1 MPQEPKTKR
10 EWPGHSDD
18 NTLYSHGLSGT
29 LLARFFGLRRALHTG
44 REQRR
49 EDRPGIMRTGNVT
62 KLVKIFGVLIS
73 LTMAQLAMAQ
83 IQVGDNTH
91 LSSGGTVTVGYA
103 GSYGDDIQS
112 THGLQFGANGDIDG
126 YYYNPNFVNFSI
138 TPYYNQ
144 GRANSNYQSLTD
156 ASGVAAT
163 ANFFIGSHFPGSVSY
178 RYDYNST
185 GTLGL
190 PGTPDFTTQGNGQGF
205 GVNWSALFPDW
216 PTLSVGYQQG
226 SGSGTLY
233 GTDQETS
240 SRNNNL
246 NVHSGYSWDRFLING
261 YYDHSTLHSLFP
273 EFLTGTGSSNND
285 SAGQDY
291 GANVSR
297 NIPWMNGQFS
307 ASYNH
312 SYYASD
318 YSDTVAQNTN
328 NTYNTNTESAT
339 VSFHPT
345 ARLGLF
351 ANQMYTSNLSGYL
364 NQGLN
369 NGGLV
374 GPIINL
380 GLNSYSD
387 TVGGGATYSFT
398 PTLNGNFNAT
408 HYSQEYLGRTY
419 EGTFLSGTVTYGRKF
434 LNMFTFSGGVVDS
447 STGQGDNTVGFLG
460 TLNYFRRLGQWE
472 TAGTFSYAQNVQS
485 VLITETTSNYYYTA
499 NLHRRF
505 SRRTQWTLA
514 FNGNHSGLSTETVQS
529 FHSETFST
537 TLSWG
542 SLGVNANYAEG
553 SGNSV
558 VGSGGIVPIPP
569 TSGILPADLVAYS
582 AKNYGAGLT
591 WTPIRNLVL
600 AGTYSR
606 AISDT
611 LSTGI
616 PSHNNTE
623 ILYSQV
629 QYNLR
634 RIGILAGYTRFTQG
648 ISATG
653 VAPGTVTSFFG
664 GITRW
669 FNFF

>member
-1 MPQEPKTKR
+1 M
-10 EWPGHSDD
+10 
-18 NTLYSHGLSGT
+18 
-29 LLARFFGLRRALHTG
+29 
-44 REQRR
+44 
-49 EDRPGIMRTGNVT
+49 
-62 KLVKIFGVLIS
+62 
-73 LTMAQLAMAQ
+73 
-83 IQVGDNTH
+83 
-91 LSSGGTVTVGYA
+91 TVGYA
-103 GSYGDDIQS
+103 GSYGDNVQS
-112 THGLQFGANGDIDG
+112 NHGLQVGANGEIDG
-126 YYYNPNFVNFSI
+126 YYYNPNFLNFSV

-144 GRANSNYQSLTD
+144 SRANSNYQSLTN
-156 ASGVAAT
+156 ASGVAAN
-163 ANFFIGSHFPGSVSY
+163 ANLFTGSHFPGSVSY

-190 PGTPDFTTQGNGQGF
+190 PGTPNFTTQGNGQGF

-240 SRNNNL
+240 SRNNNF
-246 NVHSGYSWDRFLING
+246 NVHSSYDWDRFLFNA
-261 YYDHSTLHSLFP
+261 YYDHSTLHSIFP
-273 EFLTGTGSSNND
+273 QFLTGTGTNTND
-285 SAGQDY
+285 SSGQDY

-312 SYYASD
+312 SYYTSNYLD
-318 YSDTVAQNTN
+318 PLTQTTN
-328 NTYNTNTESAT
+328 NTYNTNTETAT
-339 VSFHPT
+339 ASFHPT
-345 ARLGLF
+345 SKLGVF

-364 NQGLN
+364 TQGLN
-369 NGGLV
+369 DGGLI
-374 GPIINL
+374 GPIVNL
-380 GLNSYSD
+380 GLNSYSN

-398 PTLNGNFNAT
+398 PRLNGNFNAT
-408 HYSQEYLGRTY
+408 HYSQAYLGRTY
-419 EGTFLSGTVTYGRKF
+419 DGTFLSGTVTYGRRF

-447 STGQGDNTVGFLG
+447 STGQGDNNVGFIG
-460 TLNYFRRLGQWE
+460 TLNYFRRFGLWE

-514 FNGNHSGLSTETVQS
+514 FNGNHSGLSHNVQS

-537 TLSWG
+537 TLSWA
-542 SLGVNANYAEG
+542 SLGFTANYAQG

-558 VGSGGIVPIPP
+558 LGTGGIVVVPP
-569 TSGILPADLVAYS
+569 TEGILPGDLIAYN

-606 AISDT
+606 SISDT
-611 LSTGI
+611 FSSNT

-623 ILYSQV
+623 IFYSQV

-634 RIGILAGYTRFTQG
+634 RIGILAAIRALHKG
-648 ISATG
+648 SALPASHP
-653 VAPGTVTSFFG
+653 AP
-664 GITRW
+664 
-669 FNFF
+669 